1 MTYLTGKAPPY
12 TPRPWIIERI
22 RRDDTIPRIPEVPLQ
37 IPLDDEE
44 DPTVIIHDDGREAPE
59 SGYEIILPDDD
70 TVEIVPSG
78 IETLL

>member
-1 MTYLTGKAPPY
+1 MTYLTGKAPSY
-12 TPRPWIIERI
+12 TPRPWIIEKI
-22 RRDDTIPRIPEVPLQ
+22 RKDDTVPKHPEVPLQ
-37 IPLDDEE
+37 IPLDDEA
-44 DPTVIIHDDGREAPE
+44 PTVIIDDGREAPE